1 MESKGSEIDEFE
13 KALESALD
21 GSTEEEEEDENE
33 EGEYSDDDEEE
44 EDDDDEEEE
53 EEEENALDSME
64 QNQQFEYEALAEKK
78 RKTLADAK
86 GEGSAKKARQ
96 EDMTGASLAE
106 IEEIMNFGMRK
117 KRRRRMPKR
126 RGRRKGSKNKLSP
139 EITRMLGD
147 ATLHYAHGNYEEVKA
162 LTVLSEVVKRAPLV
176 ADSYHT
182 LGLVHK
188 ALGNTE
194 KAMKFYRIAAFL
206 RPKDSSL
213 WKLLFSWHVEQGD
226 IARAWKCL
234 SKAISADPDDIS
246 LRSLHALFYDE
257 LGDHQRAAESYEQI
271 VRICPEDVEAIKTA
285 AKMHLNCG
293 QIKRCVGILEDYLKG
308 HPSEADLSVI
318 ILLADVFMEID
329 AHNNALQHIEHAQM
343 IYYSGKELPLELMI
357 KAGICHVFLG
367 NIEKAE
373 IHFSALQQENFSIH
387 PEFITKVAD
396 AFMSTECFHS
406 ALKYYHM
413 LELNVG
419 ADNEG
424 EIHVKIAQCYLS
436 LNDRAKA
443 IMFFYKALPMLKDSI
458 DARVA
463 LASLILEDAKE
474 DEAISLL
481 SPPKDLDADS
491 LDSNSYMQNPWWLD
505 GKIKLKLCHIYKA
518 KGMLED
524 FVNTISPLV
533 RESLYVKTLRP
544 KVKKRLT
551 ISVLRE
557 RISILNVQENDDVF
571 GEVRPLASKSDLL
584 RACRA
589 RKLLQKKEEQKA
601 ADKAAGIDL
610 PSDYSDDESL
620 LENRVSPLHD
630 FLKDEAHHDLII
642 DLCKALQS
650 LQRYSEALEIINLTL
665 RLVSDK
671 LPGDREEQLQ
681 SLLAQISFNATDPKH
696 GFDYVRSAI
705 QKQPHSIAA
714 WNCYYKIT
722 SRLGKS
728 HSKHA
733 KFLRYMRNK
742 HKRCVPPI
750 VISAHQFTMLSHHQ
764 DAAREYLEAYKLM
777 PECPLINLCAG
788 TALINLTLGFRLQN
802 KHQCLAQG
810 LAFLYNNLQ
819 LTENSQ
825 EALYNIARAYHHV
838 GLVSLAASYYE
849 KVLAACEKDY
859 PIPKLLNENSEMENM
874 KPGYCDLRRES
885 AYNLHLIYKNSGAFD
900 LARQVLKNHCTF

>member
-1 MESKGSEIDEFE
+1 MNLKRHWNLPWMEAQK
-13 KALESALD
+13 KRKKMK
-21 GSTEEEEEDENE
+21 TKKENIV
-33 EGEYSDDDEEE
+33 DDDEEE
-44 EDDDDEEEE
+44 EDDDDDEEEE

-147 ATLHYAHGNYEEVKA
+147 ATLHYAHGNYEEA

-373 IHFSALQQENFSIH
+373 
-387 PEFITKVAD
+387 
-396 AFMSTECFHS
+396 
-406 ALKYYHM
+406 
-413 LELNVG
+413 
-419 ADNEG
+419 EG

-443 IMFFYKALPMLKDSI
+443 IMFFYKGEEK
-458 DARVA
+458 
-463 LASLILEDAKE
+463 
-474 DEAISLL
+474 
-481 SPPKDLDADS
+481 AD
-491 LDSNSYMQNPWWLD
+491 N
-505 GKIKLKLCHIYKA
+505 KC
-518 KGMLED
+518 
-524 FVNTISPLV
+524 
-533 RESLYVKTLRP
+533 
-544 KVKKRLT
+544 
-551 ISVLRE
+551 
-557 RISILNVQENDDVF
+557 
-571 GEVRPLASKSDLL
+571 
-584 RACRA
+584 
-589 RKLLQKKEEQKA
+589 
-601 ADKAAGIDL
+601 
-610 PSDYSDDESL
+610 
-620 LENRVSPLHD
+620 
-630 FLKDEAHHDLII
+630 
-642 DLCKALQS
+642 
-650 LQRYSEALEIINLTL
+650 
-665 RLVSDK
+665 
-671 LPGDREEQLQ
+671 
-681 SLLAQISFNATDPKH
+681 
-696 GFDYVRSAI
+696 SA
-705 QKQPHSIAA
+705 
-714 WNCYYKIT
+714 
-722 SRLGKS
+722 
-728 HSKHA
+728 
-733 KFLRYMRNK
+733 
-742 HKRCVPPI
+742 
-750 VISAHQFTMLSHHQ
+750 
-764 DAAREYLEAYKLM
+764 
-777 PECPLINLCAG
+777 
-788 TALINLTLGFRLQN
+788 
-802 KHQCLAQG
+802 
-810 LAFLYNNLQ
+810 
-819 LTENSQ
+819 
-825 EALYNIARAYHHV
+825 
-838 GLVSLAASYYE
+838 
-849 KVLAACEKDY
+849 
-859 PIPKLLNENSEMENM
+859 
-874 KPGYCDLRRES
+874 
-885 AYNLHLIYKNSGAFD
+885 
-900 LARQVLKNHCTF
+900 